1 MNFDWVLFLSIA
13 IAGPVFGGKMSA
25 FLEEK
30 VTGRVR
36 HDNEFRIK
44 RTKSN
49 LISIA
54 ISYIVTFQIVSLIY
68 GKTNHDLDWIIRV
81 LSIAVGISIYL
92 LVHRIIYRVL
102 LRNNYYIIN

>member
-1 MNFDWVLFLSIA
+1 
-13 IAGPVFGGKMSA
+13 MSA
-25 FLEEK
+25 MLEKK
-30 VTGRVR
+30 VPGKVR
-36 HDNEFRIK
+36 HSNEFRIK

-68 GKTNHDLDWIIRV
+68 GKTNHDLDWIVRV
-81 LSIAVGISIYL
+81 LSIAVGISTYL

-102 LRNNYYIIN
+102 IRKNQDIIN